1 VSPTA
6 AASHC
11 DPSTA
16 RWPPACTRYEQR
28 GGGTETTT
36 ERRVAFSPEIPGPRV
51 GEARAEWEIFGDL
64 AARVRPDLADAVR
77 FTDADAI
84 RAEIADVVP
93 AYAGVERLEKLGD
106 AVQWGGPR
114 LGTAGRFAT
123 PDGKAHFTPVR
134 PDAAGGTPGR
144 GAFVLSTRRGKQFNS
159 MVYAAKDPLTGAGRD
174 AVLLSD
180 DDARRLGVDDG
191 ARVTLRSEHGE
202 MVARVHLAPIRT
214 GNVQVF
220 FPEGNVLL
228 PAGIRDAASKV
239 PDYTTR
245 VDVVPA

>member
-1 VSPTA
+1 MLVDATEA
-6 AASHC
+6 VVLL
-11 DPSTA
+11 
-16 RWPPACTRYEQR
+16 PACTRYEQR

-36 ERRVAFSPEIPGPRV
+36 ERRIAFGPEVAGPRI

-64 AARVRPDLADAVR
+64 AARVRPDLAPAVR
-77 FTDADAI
+77 FADADAI

-93 AYAGVERLEKLGD
+93 AYAGIERLERLGD

-114 LGTAGRFAT
+114 LGEQGRFST

-134 PDAAGGTPGR
+134 PDATGGTTDH
-144 GAFVLSTRRGKQFNS
+144 GAFALSTRRGKQFNS
-159 MVYAAKDPLTGAGRD
+159 MVYAAKDPLTGAVRD
-174 AVLLSD
+174 AVLLNP
-180 DDARRLGVDDG
+180 DDADRLGLADG
-191 ARVTLRSEHGE
+191 TPVTLRSEHGE
-202 MVARVHLAPIRT
+202 MRARVHLAPIRA

-228 PAGIRDAASKV
+228 PAGVRDAPSGV